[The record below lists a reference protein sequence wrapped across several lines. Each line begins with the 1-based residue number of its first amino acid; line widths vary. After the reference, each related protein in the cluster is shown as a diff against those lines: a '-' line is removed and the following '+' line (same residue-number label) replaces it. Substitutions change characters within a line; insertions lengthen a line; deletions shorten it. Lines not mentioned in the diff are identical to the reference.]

1 MTIVEL
7 FCDAITRSYNQLVFE
22 GIIKVDEED
31 LVRQNQLYDQM
42 LMGKEV
48 RSLFINIMKL
58 NVERIKGTDLY
69 DEIQREII
77 NPKKYISSN
86 IMLNHL
92 KAQLHQ
98 NVVDKKENF
107 NKTCK
112 LLNKVLDNHMKS
124 NKCADVFKNATVD
137 AKKIKFR
144 FHEKKTNKKYF
155 KDRRIKNDTEI
166 RLSKLKLILGLKSL
180 NGMLFIRALL

>member
-58 NVERIKGTDLY
+58 NVERIKGTELY

-92 KAQLHQ
+92 KA
-98 NVVDKKENF
+98 
-107 NKTCK
+107 
-112 LLNKVLDNHMKS
+112 
-124 NKCADVFKNATVD
+124 
-137 AKKIKFR
+137 
-144 FHEKKTNKKYF
+144 
-155 KDRRIKNDTEI
+155 
-166 RLSKLKLILGLKSL
+166 
-180 NGMLFIRALL
+180 